1 MLEQIGS
8 QFKILRE
15 IGPHKNKSHEGENC
29 SPVTR
34 IEALSPSPPDQC
46 APD

>member
-34 IEALSPSPPDQC
+34 IEALVLRSSRPVC
-46 APD
+46 A